1 MAETGNDQKKLR
13 ETAWH
18 VWEADKVILELDTDP
33 DRGLSQ
39 SESEERLERYG
50 ANEIR
55 SGEAVSWWK
64 LLLRQFTDPLI
75 YLLIAAAIVSVLIQ
89 EVMDAT
95 LIMAVVVLNAVI
107 GFYQESRALKAIRSL
122 AEMTAPK
129 AHVMRD
135 GEEHEIPSRE
145 VVPGDVIVLA
155 AGNRVPADVRL
166 FRVDDLR
173 ADESA
178 LTGESEPVTKQQ
190 EPVEDE
196 RAVPGDQFSIAFAGT
211 SITRGRGRGVVVH
224 TGDASELG
232 KIAEAAQEVGE
243 IQTPIKEKTERLGKA
258 IGAGIVVLGLL
269 IVGSGLLMGM
279 ELHVLVRTAVAM
291 AVGAIPEGLP
301 IVLTVAL
308 AVGVQRM
315 AKRNAIVRSL
325 PAVET
330 LGSATVVA
338 SDKTG
343 TLTANQMT
351 VKVIWAGGE
360 RHEVSG
366 SGYDTEGE
374 ISHGKGQEE
383 ANDAVRMNTLAGLL
397 ANEARG
403 LPHERAED
411 DDGDSDGDDRYEGGD
426 PTELALLVSAHKAG
440 YELGS
445 TRAEY
450 TQIDMIPFESDRQFM
465 ATLNETPQGRC
476 IFLKGSPE
484 AVLERCSHQ
493 LGPDG
498 EEESLDADD
507 AGEVAGQLADEGYR
521 VLGMAYRYDDRRDF
535 DEHDLG
541 SDLVFAGFQAIEDP
555 VRPGAVDAV
564 RAAREAGI
572 RVIMLTGDHART
584 ARSIGEQ
591 LGLLRETGR
600 VEEGRRIE
608 DASEDDLDEIVR
620 NVNVFARVS
629 PHHKL
634 DLVNRLKEQGQIVA
648 VTGDGVN
655 DAPALQ
661 AAHLGIAMGQTGT
674 DVAREASDMVLADD
688 NFASITKAI
697 EEGRIVFANIRKVT
711 YFLISTAAG
720 EVLAILTSFAGPWP
734 LIWIPA
740 QVLWINLVTNGVQD
754 LALAFEKGEPDLLKE
769 PPRDPKEG
777 VLNRAVLWR
786 VAGLGLLMGAATMG
800 VFWWM
805 LQRDVPLELARSVA
819 MTQMVLFQ
827 FFHVLNSRSFHRSV
841 FKVPL
846 RDNPFLA
853 IALPG
858 AVLAHIG
865 VLYLPFMQRIF
876 ETAPLALEH
885 WALVVGVGLL
895 VIVAA
900 EADKAFLVRPAH
912 EKRVREAERER
923 EERRSSAEE
932 DERARDTATSV

>member
-1 MAETGNDQKKLR
+1 MAETPNQQKTLR

-18 VWEADKVILELDTDP
+18 VREADEVISELDTDP
-33 DRGLSQ
+33 ERGLSQ
-39 SESEERLERYG
+39 GESEERLERYG
-50 ANEIR
+50 PNEIR
-55 SGEAVSWWK
+55 SGEAVSWWQ
-64 LLLRQFTDPLI
+64 LVLRQFKDPLI

-107 GFYQESRALKAIRSL
+107 GFYQESRAVKAIRSL

-129 AHVMRD
+129 AHVIRD
-135 GEEHEIPSRE
+135 GEEHEIPSRKI
-145 VVPGDVIVLA
+145 VFGDLVVLA
-155 AGNRVPADVRL
+155 AGRRVPADVRL
-166 FRVDDLR
+166 VRVDDLK

-178 LTGESEPVTKQQ
+178 LTGESEPVSKQQ

-196 RAVPGDQFSIAFAGT
+196 RAVPGDQLSMAFAGT
-211 SITRGRGRGVVVH
+211 NITRGRGCGVVVR

-232 KIAEAAQEVGE
+232 QIAEATREIGE

-258 IGAGIVVLGLL
+258 IGAGIAFLALVV
-269 IVGSGLLMGM
+269 IGSGLALGM
-279 ELHVLVRTAVAM
+279 ELHDLVRTAVAM
-291 AVGAIPEGLP
+291 AVAAIPEGLP
-301 IVLTVAL
+301 VVLTVAL

-315 AKRNAIVRSL
+315 AKRNAIIRSL

-330 LGSATVVA
+330 LGSATVVG

-351 VKVIWAGGE
+351 VKVIWAGGQ
-360 RHEVSG
+360 RHEVTG
-366 SGYDTEGE
+366 SGYDTNGEITLEEGE
-374 ISHGKGQEE
+374 EE
-383 ANDAVRMNTLAGLL
+383 VADAVRMTTLAGLL
-397 ANEARG
+397 ANEAKR
-403 LPHERAED
+403 LPVEASEED
-411 DDGDSDGDDRYEGGD
+411 DSDDRDAGGD
-426 PTELALLVSAHKAG
+426 PTEVALLVSAMKSG
-440 YELGS
+440 YELGD
-445 TRAEY
+445 TREQY
-450 TQIDMIPFESDRQFM
+450 EEVDMIPFESDRQFM
-465 ATLNETPQGRC
+465 ATLNETPRGRC

-484 AVLERCSHQ
+484 AVLERCSKQ

-498 EEESLDADD
+498 EEESLDAED
-507 AGEVAGQLADEGYR
+507 AGEVAGRLADEGYR
-521 VLGMAYRYDDRRDF
+521 VLGMAYRYGDRNAFED
-535 DEHDLG
+535 HDPG
-541 SDLVFAGFQAIEDP
+541 SDLVFAGFQAMQDP
-555 VRPGAVDAV
+555 VRPGAIDAV
-564 RAAREAGI
+564 RAAQEAGL
-572 RVIMLTGDHART
+572 RVIMLTGDHVRT
-584 ARSIGEQ
+584 ARSIGRT
-591 LGLLRETGR
+591 LGLLDEDGR
-600 VEEGRRIE
+600 AEEGRRIE
-608 DASEDDLDEIVR
+608 GASEEDLDEIVR

-634 DLVNRLKEQGQIVA
+634 DLVNRLKEQGHIVA

-661 AAHLGIAMGQTGT
+661 AAHLGIAMGQAGT

-711 YFLISTAAG
+711 YFLISTAAA

-734 LIWIPA
+734 LIWVPA
-740 QVLWINLVTNGVQD
+740 QVLWVNLVTNGVQD
-754 LALAFEKGEPDLLKE
+754 LALAFEKGEPNLLEE

-777 VLNRAVLWR
+777 VLNRTVLWR
-786 VAGLGLLMGAATMG
+786 VAWLGLLMGAATIG

-805 LQRDVPLELARSVA
+805 LRQDVPLELARSVA
-819 MTQMVLFQ
+819 MTQMVLFEC
-827 FFHVLNSRSFHRSV
+827 FHVLNSRSFHRSV
-841 FKVPL
+841 FKIPL

-912 EKRVREAERER
+912 EKRVREGERQR
-923 EERRSSAEE
+923 KERRSSAEE
-932 DERARDTATSV
+932 EESA